1 MITCPYY
8 EFLSCSDTILCMLY
22 SKFKIDGKYWANYP
36 ECNRENCPFL
46 HSELLGTMIWKDE

>member
-22 SKFKIDGKYWANYP
+22 SKFKIDGKYWVNYP
-36 ECNRENCPFL
+36 ECNKENCPFL
-46 HSELLGTMIWKDE
+46 HSELLGNMIWKDE